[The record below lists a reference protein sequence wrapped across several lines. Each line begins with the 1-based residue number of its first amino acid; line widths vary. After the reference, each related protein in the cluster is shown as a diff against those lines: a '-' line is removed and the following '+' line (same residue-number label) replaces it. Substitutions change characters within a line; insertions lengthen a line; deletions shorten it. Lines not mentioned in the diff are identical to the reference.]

1 MDVQMKTRR
10 RFLEA
15 FGAGALTA
23 ALPAFAQSSQIRI
36 GWMSN
41 TRAADAGVFLDALR
55 AGLREHGYVEGRNV
69 VIEERW
75 GDDAAAR
82 SEQSVA
88 ELVALKPN
96 VIVTQ
101 GPAALA
107 LRKHTSSI
115 PVVFGFSGD
124 PVEAGIVQSLAR
136 PGGNLTGISFLTL
149 ELVGK
154 RVELLKEIMPQAKR
168 LAVVAN
174 PQHAGDK
181 AERRAS
187 EAAASALGLTI
198 EYFEAR
204 NGAQLLEVLPM
215 VEKSRS
221 DAVMLFP
228 VQFVISNRGRIA
240 EWAVRT
246 RMPAISGWA
255 QFAEGGNLMT
265 YGPNLVDTYK
275 RLAWYVDRILK
286 GTKPA
291 ELPVE
296 LPTRVELVVNLR
308 AAKALGISVPQSVL
322 LRADRLIE

>member
-1 MDVQMKTRR
+1 MKTRR
-10 RFLEA
+10 SFLGA
-15 FGAGALTA
+15 FGAGALTV
-23 ALPAFAQSSQIRI
+23 ALPAFAQSPQIRI

-41 TRAADAGVFLDALR
+41 TRAADAGLFLDALR
-55 AGLREHGYVEGRNV
+55 AGLREHGYVEGRNIA
-69 VIEERW
+69 IEERW
-75 GDDAAAR
+75 GDDVPAR
-82 SEQSVA
+82 AEQSVA
-88 ELVALKPN
+88 ELVASKPN

-101 GPAALA
+101 GPAALT
-107 LRKHTSSI
+107 LRKHTTTI

-154 RVELLKEIMPQAKR
+154 RVELLKEILPQAKR

-187 EAAASALGLTI
+187 EVAASTLGLGV

-204 NGAQLLEVLPM
+204 NGAQLLEVLPAI
-215 VEKSRS
+215 EKSRC

-228 VQFVISNRGRIA
+228 VQFVISNRERIA

-296 LPTRVELVVNLR
+296 LPTRVELIVNR
-308 AAKALGISVPQSVL
+308 KAARALGVVVPQSML
-322 LRADRLIE
+322 LRADRVIE

>member
-1 MDVQMKTRR
+1 MTRR
-10 RFLEA
+10 SFLGA
-15 FGAGALTA
+15 IGAGALAA
-23 ALPAFAQSSQIRI
+23 ALPGLAQPSQIRI

-41 TRAADAGVFLDALR
+41 TRAADAGLFLDALR
-55 AGLREHGYVEGRNV
+55 SGLRELGYVEGRNL
-69 VIEERW
+69 VIEAHW
-75 GDDAAAR
+75 GDDAPAR
-82 SEQSVA
+82 SEQSAA
-88 ELVALKPN
+88 ELVASKPH

-101 GPAALA
+101 GPAALT
-107 LRKHTSSI
+107 LRKLTSTI

-124 PVEAGIVQSLAR
+124 PVEAGMVQSLAR
-136 PGGNLTGISFLTL
+136 PGGNLTGITFLTL

-154 RVELLKEIMPQAKR
+154 RIELLKEIMPGVKR
-168 LAVVAN
+168 VAVVAN

-187 EAAASALGLTI
+187 ETAATALGLSI

-204 NGAQLLEVLPM
+204 NGAQLLEVLPAI
-215 VEKSRS
+215 EKSRC

-240 EWAVRT
+240 QWAVKT

-265 YGPNLVDTYK
+265 YGPNLVETYK
-275 RLAWYVDRILK
+275 RLAWYADRILK

-296 LPTRVELVVNLR
+296 LPTRVEFVVNVR
-308 AAKALGISVPQSVL
+308 AAKALGIVVPQSIL
-322 LRADRLIE
+322 LRADRVIE